1 MNIVLQRDSGQ
12 YFYSRIKLALNFR
25 MKKKK
30 LQIRKKNQQELFLE
44 DEILP
49 KIVFIYYCF
58 LTFPVVSLP
67 FAV

>member
-30 LQIRKKNQQELFLE
+30 LQIQKKN
-44 DEILP
+44 P
-49 KIVFIYYCF
+49 NRNCF
-58 LTFPVVSLP
+58 WRMK
-67 FAV
+67 